1 MGEEKKDLTEE
12 VEMLLEDKRLLMS
25 NFENILSEKEQQI
38 DTLQQSLTEA
48 ELALT
53 NFEEEQLRSNRGLM
67 QELEDERL
75 QMRSDIDKAVKD
87 KDDQMDLL
95 RQALEESESKVIDAL
110 NKHNET
116 VTEKNEQILA
126 LENQMKEVADQNSV
140 AYDGEI
146 QAAKIEHQ
154 QQMEKIEML
163 TKQLTLRE
171 DFHKETK
178 VETAELLKKFED
190 ASEKLTSKSEELKA
204 LVDEKQKG
212 IDCLQQQLEES
223 ESKVVDA
230 LNKHNETVTKKNE
243 QILALENRM
252 KEVAVQN
259 SVVNDGEMQAAT
271 IEHQQQME
279 KIEMLTKQVT
289 LMEEAHKETKVETA
303 GLLKKFEDASEKLA
317 LKSEEHK
324 TLVGEKQKEID
335 CPQQQTQSANEKLV
349 SAIELNRQENSKLE
363 QQNELLECTHVE
375 IQQLK
380 LKLVHLEGELKVA
393 DENTDEF
400 EKKIFTIQRKSEELE
415 SEKKSTDE
423 NCAQM
428 KDVLQN
434 KNEQIEKLKAT

>member
-110 NKHNET
+110 NKHKET

-126 LENQMKEVADQNSV
+126 LENRMKEVAVQNSV
-140 AYDGEI
+140 AYDGHI

-163 TKQLTLRE
+163 TKQLTLME
-171 DFHKETK
+171 EAHKETK
-178 VETAELLKKFED
+178 VEATELLKKFED
-190 ASEKLTSKSEELKA
+190 ASNKLTSKSEELKA
-204 LVDEKQKG
+204 LVDEKQKEIDCFQQQFEEASEKLTLKSEEHKTLVG
-212 IDCLQQQLEES
+212 DKQKEIDCLQQQLEES

-243 QILALENRM
+243 QILALENRI

-259 SVVNDGEMQAAT
+259 SVAYDGHIQAAK
-271 IEHQQQME
+271 IEHQQQMD
-279 KIEMLTKQVT
+279 KIEMLTKQLT
-289 LMEEAHKETKVETA
+289 LMEEAHKETKVKAAE
-303 GLLKKFEDASEKLA
+303 LLKKFEDASNKLTSTSKELIA
-317 LKSEEHK
+317 L
-324 TLVGEKQKEID
+324 VDEKQKGID
-335 CPQQQTQSANEKLV
+335 CLQQQ
-349 SAIELNRQENSKLE
+349 LE
-363 QQNELLECTHVE
+363 
-375 IQQLK
+375 
-380 LKLVHLEGELKVA
+380 
-393 DENTDEF
+393 
-400 EKKIFTIQRKSEELE
+400 E
-415 SEKKSTDE
+415 SESKVVDAL
-423 NCAQM
+423 N
-428 KDVLQN
+428 
-434 KNEQIEKLKAT
+434 